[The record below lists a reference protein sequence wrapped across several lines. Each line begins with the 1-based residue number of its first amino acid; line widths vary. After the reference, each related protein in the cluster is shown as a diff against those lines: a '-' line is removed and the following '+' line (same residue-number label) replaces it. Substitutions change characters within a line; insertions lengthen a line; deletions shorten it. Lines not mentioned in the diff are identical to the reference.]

1 MRLRVPS
8 SPSAGRRYA
17 STVIAQVNE
26 YFPESTLQF
35 TDQWYVALLRCAAPA
50 HPTQRASVCVRT
62 IFTPSTIP
70 ADLTSEA
77 GKAWEKDADAKAAL
91 LIAKYGAVGH
101 KRRLVE
107 VEIPSKVKVG
117 HRIEVYWPADSKYYP
132 ATITACHDNGTKS
145 VLYDDQSA
153 APPVSPPI
161 S

>member
-1 MRLRVPS
+1 MVR
-8 SPSAGRRYA
+8 SPAPLCHS
-17 STVIAQVNE
+17 
-26 YFPESTLQF
+26 
-35 TDQWYVALLRCAAPA
+35 CAPN
-50 HPTQRASVCVRT
+50 TTTRVCVRT
-62 IFTPSTIP
+62 IFNPSTIP

-77 GKAWEKDADAKAAL
+77 GKAWEKDADAKATL

-145 VLYDDQSA
+145 VLYDDQSV